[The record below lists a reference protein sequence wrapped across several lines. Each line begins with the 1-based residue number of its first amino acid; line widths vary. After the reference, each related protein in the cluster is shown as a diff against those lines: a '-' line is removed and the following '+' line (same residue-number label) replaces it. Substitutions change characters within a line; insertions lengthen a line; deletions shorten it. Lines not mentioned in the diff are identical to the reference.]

1 MGGHHPQR
9 ANYFVSSWQ
18 ISLKKNWL
26 LPQREDYFVSWW
38 HRKINCPHPPTSKSR
53 GLVVT
58 NFNWKK
64 SCPHPPTS
72 KSRGLVVTNSNNI
85 KMLKPLQITPC
96 RIGLPWPYVVGFSAQ
111 LYDGMYKCHQL
122 TYNALS
128 DPHSH
133 CFQWFPRLG
142 GPRGKHPWL
151 TKESYIQSAGTR
163 ITVTHWVKLVTI
175 RIFQPTQNFCT
186 ILKTC
191 PLLYIL
197 SPKLTACV
205 IWQ

>member
-1 MGGHHPQR
+1 MGGTIP
-9 ANYFVSSWQ
+9 NEQ
-18 ISLKKNWL
+18 IILSRRDKFQMKKNWL

-38 HRKINCPHPPTSKSR
+38 HRKINCPHPPTSKLFC
-53 GLVVT
+53 LVVT
-58 NFNWKK
+58 NLKYTKN
-64 SCPHPPTS
+64 SC
-72 KSRGLVVTNSNNI
+72 
-85 KMLKPLQITPC
+85 KPLQITPC

>member
-1 MGGHHPQR
+1 MLWPS
-9 ANYFVSSWQ
+9 VKWKLIIL
-18 ISLKKNWL
+18 ISAH
-26 LPQREDYFVSWW
+26 E
-38 HRKINCPHPPTSKSR
+38 
-53 GLVVT
+53 
-58 NFNWKK
+58 
-64 SCPHPPTS
+64 
-72 KSRGLVVTNSNNI
+72 I
-85 KMLKPLQITPC
+85 KMIPYMKRAKWRHTLQITPC
-96 RIGLPWPYVVGFSAQ
+96 HIRVPWPYMAGFSSQ
-111 LYDGMYKCHQL
+111 KCWSTSDTISMRTWTVVL
-122 TYNALS
+122 TYSVLG

-133 CFQWFPRLG
+133 CFQWFTRLG

-151 TKESYIQSAGTR
+151 TKENYFQSPGTR
-163 ITVTHWVKLVTI
+163 ITVAQWVKLVTI

>member
-1 MGGHHPQR
+1 MLLST
-9 ANYFVSSWQ
+9 VSLIVKVCVIITAWSGKTA
-18 ISLKKNWL
+18 SM
-26 LPQREDYFVSWW
+26 
-38 HRKINCPHPPTSKSR
+38 SKHE
-53 GLVVT
+53 T
-58 NFNWKK
+58 TPFNWKK

-85 KMLKPLQITPC
+85 KMLKPLQITTC

-151 TKESYIQSAGTR
+151 TKESYFQSAGTR
-163 ITVTHWVKLVTI
+163 ITVAQHIKLVTI

-197 SPKLTACV
+197 SLKLTACV